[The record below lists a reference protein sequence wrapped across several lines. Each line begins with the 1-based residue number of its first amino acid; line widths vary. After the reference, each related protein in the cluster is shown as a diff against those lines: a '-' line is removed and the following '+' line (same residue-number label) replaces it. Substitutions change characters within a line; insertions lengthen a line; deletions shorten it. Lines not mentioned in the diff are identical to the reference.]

1 VPVPATSRRNIHLIA
16 NPSAGRGKASRVAR
30 RLIRALGQRGV
41 RFQQHTTRGRGHA
54 EELAHQAVEQGADVV
69 LVCGGD
75 GTLHEAAQALAH
87 SPTALA
93 PLPAG
98 RCNDFCRSLGPG
110 LGPEQVAQAMQSGQ
124 SRVLDLARVN
134 GRVYCTVGAVGFDA
148 EVTRY
153 VDQMRSPLW
162 GKPAYIY
169 AVLRVLSRYD
179 FPEVR
184 LTWDEGEYQGP
195 ILMAAVANTPTY
207 GNAIRIAPE
216 ARADDGLLDV
226 CLVRPAGF
234 FRVVGLL
241 PTVLKGQH
249 AGLPEVSF
257 LRTRRV
263 SIESSRPVPMW
274 ADGEPVTNSPLCV
287 QIEPGALRMLLPAG

>member
-1 VPVPATSRRNIHLIA
+1 MSARPPRNIQVIA
-16 NPSAGRGKASRVAR
+16 NPSAGRGKASRAAR
-30 RLIRALGQRGV
+30 RLIRALEQRGLP
-41 RFQQHTTRGRGHA
+41 FELHTTQGRGHA
-54 EELAHQAVEQGADVV
+54 EELARSAVEQGAEVV
-69 LVCGGD
+69 LACGGD

-87 SPTALA
+87 SATALA

-98 RCNDFCRSLGPG
+98 RCNDFCRSLGRG
-110 LGPEQVAQAMQSGQ
+110 LGPEQMAQALLNGQ
-124 SRVLDLARVN
+124 DRVLDLARVN

-169 AVLRVLSRYD
+169 AVLRVLSSYQ

-184 LTWDEGEYQGP
+184 LTWDEGEYEGP

-234 FRVVGLL
+234 FRVMGLL

-249 AGLPEVSF
+249 GGLPEVSF
-257 LRTRRV
+257 LRTRRI
-263 SIESSRPVPMW
+263 SLESSRPVPMW
-274 ADGEPVTNSPLCV
+274 ADGEPVTSSPLSV
-287 QIEPGALRMLLPAG
+287 QIEPQALRVLLPAG